1 MSGRGKRG
9 VAGVSPAALDD
20 RLPAT
25 AGCGSADA
33 AHSGDE
39 PEES

>member
-9 VAGVSPAALDD
+9 VARVSPAALDD
-20 RLPAT
+20 GLPAT
-25 AGCGSADA
+25 GSCGPADG